1 MRRQLLGSVMAI
13 ALAAGM
19 TTSAMAFDQ
28 GGDGYGS
35 GFHSGRFEGVRGFDG
50 WRYGGWGGRRSVGGY
65 RSPYDSYGAGLGPD
79 TRHVVCPAYSR
90 CSD

>member
-1 MRRQLLGSVMAI
+1 MRRQLLGS
-13 ALAAGM
+13 
-19 TTSAMAFDQ
+19 AMAFALAMGTTTGAIAFEH
-28 GGDGYGS
+28 GGDIYGG
-35 GFHSGRFEGVRGFDG
+35 GFHSGRFEGVRGFSG
-50 WRYGGWGGRRSVGGY
+50 WRHGDWGGRRSVGGY